1 MHKNKYYLYLAL
13 VIVIW
18 GIIPMVTVYFYD
30 YLSAAV
36 FNAMAALISAT
47 AFAVLSRK
55 SWHLMNRRY
64 LLVAGITGSC
74 YSLATILQ
82 RVGLQYTT
90 PSMFAFLENTSCIVV
105 PILLV
110 LLVKKQS
117 HALVWAA
124 SVLCLVGCFVLS
136 GANFTGG
143 FGIGEILCALA
154 GLLFSGNIVGTGHFG
169 KGMHV
174 TLYLTVQMWVHV
186 ILSTTT
192 MLLLHFI
199 EKDGVPLE
207 TIRFEWRPGLV
218 VALILIILIS
228 NTFCWILRTKI
239 IQNANMTIVSIA
251 MPLSA
256 VVTMVASVAAGTD
269 TPSVALI
276 AGAGIIVASLIL
288 SAIGE
293 ILQDKKA
300 AKPDEV
306 AVK

>member
-13 VIVIW
+13 VILIW

-30 YLSAAV
+30 YMSAAV
-36 FNAMAALISAT
+36 FNALAALISAT
-47 AFAVLSRK
+47 AFTVLSRK
-55 SWHLMNRRY
+55 GWHLMNRRY
-64 LLVAGITGSC
+64 LLVAGVTGSC
-74 YSLATILQ
+74 YSLATIVQ
-82 RVGLQYTT
+82 RIGLQYTT

-110 LLVKKQS
+110 LLVRKNS

-124 SVLCLVGCFVLS
+124 SVLCLLGCFVLS
-136 GANFTGG
+136 GANFSGG

-154 GLLFSGNIVGTGHFG
+154 GLLFSGNIVGTGFYG

-186 ILSTTT
+186 TLSTLT
-192 MLLLHFI
+192 MLMLHLV
-199 EKDGVPLE
+199 KRDGVPLE
-207 TIRFEWRPGLV
+207 TMRFEWHPGLLA
-218 VALILIILIS
+218 ALILIILIS

-239 IQNANMTIVSIA
+239 IQNANMTVVSIA

-256 VVTMVASVAAGTD
+256 VVTMVASIAAGTD
-269 TPSVALI
+269 TLSVHLI
-276 AGAGIIVASLIL
+276 VGAGIIVASLIL

-293 ILQDKKA
+293 ILEDKKA
-300 AKPDEV
+300 AKSEEV